1 VPDTREHR
9 GPHPSDAQLFAPAA
23 LPRLREA
30 VADFSLLLTK
40 GYADKSALKLVGDR
54 FSLTQRQRLAVMRS
68 SCSDRQRQS
77 RWERRVPVEALAGR
91 PLAIDGYNLLIT
103 IEAALSG
110 GLIFQGRDG
119 CCRDLASIHGTYR
132 KVEETIPAV
141 KLIGEFLTEIRN
153 QAGTGPGGRGAA
165 EKREPGPE
173 GRGEGEEERGVEIL
187 PPVPRPSG
195 LAPRAGILRPPPPG
209 PHPSPPMTLWLLDSP
224 VSNSGRL
231 KTLIG
236 QLARENDWP
245 WDIRLTISPD
255 AELSKMDTIVV
266 STDSVVLD
274 ACQKWTNL
282 TAAIITQRLPQTMV
296 IDLALPVA

>member
-9 GPHPSDAQLFAPAA
+9 GPHPDDAALFAPAL

-68 SCSDRQRQS
+68 SCSDQQRQS
-77 RWERRVPVEALAGR
+77 RLARCVPVEALAGQ
-91 PLAIDGYNLLIT
+91 PIAVDGYNLLIT

-119 CCRDLASIHGTYR
+119 CFRDLASIHGTYR
-132 KVEETIPAV
+132 KVEETVPAV
-141 KLIGEFLTEIRN
+141 KLIGEFLAEIRT
-153 QAGTGPGGRGAA
+153 AGARVESVSRAAGVPPSKRGQDARDTTVA
-165 EKREPGPE
+165 E
-173 GRGEGEEERGVEIL
+173 
-187 PPVPRPSG
+187 
-195 LAPRAGILRPPPPG
+195 A
-209 PHPSPPMTLWLLDSP
+209 LWLLDSP

-231 KTLIG
+231 KTLLG
-236 QLARENDWP
+236 RLARENDWP
-245 WDIRLTISPD
+245 WEIRLTISPD
-255 AELSKMDTIVV
+255 AELSKTDTIVV
-266 STDSVVLD
+266 STDSVILD

-282 TAAIITQRLPQTMV
+282 AAEIITHRLPSTT
-296 IDLALPVA
+296 IINLG